1 MKMKSLNLRK
11 SNRLF
16 PAGTLVTVCLWAFMV
31 VPALALNVST
41 KEEALRVVFKG
52 SDKIVKK
59 KILLSGPQ
67 KREIGKLS
75 RQKITEKRI
84 IFYVGM
90 KGGSPTGYAL
100 IESQKNRS
108 WSISYLTLLNPD
120 GTVKDVEV
128 LNYEG
133 ARIWSVQYESWLQQF
148 FGKDANSDFTPSAIT
163 GATVSARTIAQGV
176 NKAAAAYKVIFLD
189 KIK

>member
-1 MKMKSLNLRK
+1 MKSFNTI
-11 SNRLF
+11 NRNRWFQVRVPL
-16 PAGTLVTVCLWAFMV
+16 FMV
-31 VPALALNVST
+31 LLWILMAVPALALDVSS
-41 KEEALRVVFKG
+41 KEEALRIVFKG

-59 KILLSGPQ
+59 KIVLSGPQ
-67 KREIGKLS
+67 KREIGKLAN
-75 RQKITEKRI
+75 QKITEKRL

-90 KGGSPTGYAL
+90 KGDTPTGYAM

-108 WSISYLTLLNPD
+108 WTISYLTLVNLD

-133 ARIWSVQYESWLQQF
+133 ARIWSIQYDTWLKQF
-148 FGKDANSDFTPSAIT
+148 FGKDANSDFTPSSIT

-176 NKAAAAYKVIFLD
+176 NKAVAAYKVIFLD
-189 KIK
+189 KVK